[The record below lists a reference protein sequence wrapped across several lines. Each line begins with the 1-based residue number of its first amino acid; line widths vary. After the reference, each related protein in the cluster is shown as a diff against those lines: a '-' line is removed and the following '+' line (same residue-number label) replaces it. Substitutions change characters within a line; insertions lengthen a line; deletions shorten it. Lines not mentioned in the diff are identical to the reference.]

1 MTGGHTRRGSNQ
13 PARGSRAS
21 AGDLL
26 VDGLDDRLAGAVLDL
41 VLAHALEVP
50 DREAVGA
57 DALEDLGR
65 LQVVVA
71 LERVGAGGRRGE
83 GGWIDDGRGRRRGG
97 GQRGAV
103 EG

>member
-1 MTGGHTRRGSNQ
+1 MSVGDRIGRL
-13 PARGSRAS
+13 GSRAS

-71 LERVGAGGRRGE
+71 LERIGAGGPAGE
-83 GGWIDDGRGRRRGG
+83 GGCLYERRRRRRRCGYG
-97 GQRGAV
+97 ETSSG
-103 EG
+103 